1 MSEAEEKE
9 ILDKLIEMDAKFE
22 TFEDRLI
29 KFQKEMNE
37 GFNRMEKR
45 FDDMHERFDS
55 LEEIAEGILKKQ

>member
-1 MSEAEEKE
+1 MSEEGKK
-9 ILDKLIEMDAKFE
+9 LKLNKLIEMDAKFE

-55 LEEIAEGILKKQ
+55 IKEVAEGILKKQ